1 MASSSTSSYL
11 LFVFLFYNYL
21 ESVFLNFSQK
31 FSVIF
36 LVIFSISFSLP
47 TLTFA
52 ADCNGSTTTTIRES
66 DGEREGESGQLEES
80 AREQTWS
87 CANVNVKL
95 IYHCALCLSFALTHT
110 HTQAH
115 LPQVAGASRERA
127 TRTDKQRERGRDR
140 ERHDQYLM
148 RILSLF
154 LFLLLLVFLLFVYVV
169 LNPFLWASTGCK
181 NPFWPCNSLSL
192 SLPLTHTGT
201 AHTVARTGSNWPS
214 FLSLKYLCKFSFVHN
229 LFNLSS
235 HSLTHTC
242 TLSVSG
248 NRKKKPTKILKDH
261 CASIAHTQT
270 HTGTL
275 AFTDTVT
282 VTHTTFIT
290 SFVLGL
296 TFATRRR
303 RRNDDVN
310 DTNARERSWQ
320 HAAITTVQN
329 ARTKQTEGAGED
341 NKTNAA
347 QPVRLA
353 EAEQS

>member
-1 MASSSTSSYL
+1 
-11 LFVFLFYNYL
+11 
-21 ESVFLNFSQK
+21 
-31 FSVIF
+31 
-36 LVIFSISFSLP
+36 
-47 TLTFA
+47 
-52 ADCNGSTTTTIRES
+52 
-66 DGEREGESGQLEES
+66 
-80 AREQTWS
+80 
-87 CANVNVKL
+87 
-95 IYHCALCLSFALTHT
+95 
-110 HTQAH
+110 
-115 LPQVAGASRERA
+115 
-127 TRTDKQRERGRDR
+127 
-140 ERHDQYLM
+140 M
-148 RILSLF
+148 RILS

-192 SLPLTHTGT
+192 SLSLTQAQHTQSHAQAAIGQ
-201 AHTVARTGSNWPS
+201 VF
-214 FLSLKYLCKFSFVHN
+214 FLLKYLCKFSFVHN

-270 HTGTL
+270 HIGTL
-275 AFTDTVT
+275 AFTDTDT